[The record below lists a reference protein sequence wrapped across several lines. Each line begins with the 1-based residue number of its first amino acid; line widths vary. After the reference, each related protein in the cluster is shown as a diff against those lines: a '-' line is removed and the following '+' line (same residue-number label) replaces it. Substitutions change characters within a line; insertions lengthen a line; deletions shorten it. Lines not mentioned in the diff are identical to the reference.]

1 MSRILLR
8 DRSQDE
14 PGEQRAASRRGGLSR
29 RQAAGREGQRGCLR
43 AGARGARR
51 RRRRGRRPP
60 PADRAPGDEEPSD
73 AAARALTTAPDR
85 NELERLEGEGKH
97 SRARLE
103 LYRQRSYS
111 GKADSSRMRELQRAA
126 DAAEA
131 RLKAAR
137 AR

>member
-1 MSRILLR
+1 
-8 DRSQDE
+8 
-14 PGEQRAASRRGGLSR
+14 
-29 RQAAGREGQRGCLR
+29 
-43 AGARGARR
+43 
-51 RRRRGRRPP
+51 
-60 PADRAPGDEEPSD
+60 
-73 AAARALTTAPDR
+73 
-85 NELERLEGEGKH
+85 
-97 SRARLE
+97 LE